1 MLKPLRLGMVPH
13 SKLSHLTTLLP
24 GGTLV
29 CSLMILSAA
38 GLHGLDL
45 DTNDGVCDRIRGFDP
60 CQIELF
66 MGMMEMT

>member
-38 GLHGLDL
+38 GLHG
-45 DTNDGVCDRIRGFDP
+45 TGS
-60 CQIELF
+60 
-66 MGMMEMT
+66 EMPVKQQAERVG